1 MMPGS
6 LSSKSL
12 LLSLLLLCNTAYAQL
27 QAEGHTNEYK
37 AEIEVRDSYIS
48 GVAVLSCSNDTV
60 TGCIFN
66 EFGVS
71 VISFRYHRVRQ
82 KVRILDIQKRLDRWY
97 IRRVLRKDILNL
109 MKEMEGGRNEY
120 YDSKYRIKLKFT
132 PLQGTDDA
140 KG

>member
-1 MMPGS
+1 MPGS

-12 LLSLLLLCNTAYAQL
+12 LLFLLLLCNTANAQL
-27 QAEGHTNEYK
+27 PADGRTIEYK
-37 AEIEVRDSYIS
+37 AEIDVRDSYIS
-48 GVAVLSCSNDTV
+48 GVAMLSCSNDTV

-109 MKEMEGGRNEY
+109 MNEMKGGRNEY
-120 YDSKYRIKLKFT
+120 YDRKYRIKLKFT

-140 KG
+140 EG